1 MLYLADSMFRIMTP
15 LILLYLIIGILII
28 SFLFNMALEILNLR
42 GQRSDIPAEVAGFYT
57 QEKYAASLAYHRER
71 TIFSLIV
78 SGFSL
83 AITLTMLG
91 LGGFG
96 WLDSTVRLF
105 TPSGLLQALLFFG
118 ILAVASDIIT
128 IPFQWYSVFVIEEK
142 YGFNKTTVK
151 TFMMDKVKSYLLG
164 AVVGGALLSLL
175 MVLIEKIGSGFWI
188 WFGAAA
194 ALFMLLV
201 NLFYTSW
208 ILPLFNKLSPL
219 PEGELKTAIQTF
231 ARKVSFPLDAIFVM
245 DGSRRSK
252 KANAFFSGIG
262 KKKKIV
268 LYDTLIE
275 NHSVAELVAVL
286 AHEVG
291 HFKKKHIIFSYVL
304 SLVQIFF
311 TLWVVSLMVFSENVS
326 LALGGLS
333 SAIHLN
339 LIAFV
344 FLFSPVSALTGLL
357 LSLYSR
363 KNEFEADRY
372 AKENYDG
379 VALAVALKKLSADSL
394 SELYPHP
401 VYVFFHYSHPPLL
414 DRLARLK

>member
-1 MLYLADSMFRIMTP
+1 MTP
-15 LILLYLIIGILII
+15 LIILYLIIGILLI
-28 SFLFNMALEILNLR
+28 SFLFNIALEILNLR
-42 GQRSDIPAEVAGFYT
+42 GQRYDIPAEVAGFYT
-57 QEKYAASLAYHRER
+57 PEKYTTALAYHRER
-71 TIFSLIV
+71 TVFSLIV

-83 AITLTMLG
+83 AITLTVLG
-91 LGGFG
+91 VGGFG
-96 WLDSTVRLF
+96 WLDGEVRFF
-105 TPSGLLQALLFFG
+105 TMSKLPQALLFFG
-118 ILAVASDIIT
+118 FLAVASDVIT

-151 TFMMDKVKSYLLG
+151 TFIMDKVKSYVLG

-175 MVLIEKIGSGFWI
+175 IVLIEKIGSGFWI

-194 ALFMLLV
+194 ALFMLLA

-231 ARKVSFPLDAIFVM
+231 AQKVSFPLDTIYIM
-245 DGSRRSK
+245 DGSKRSK

-262 KKKKIV
+262 KKKKII

-326 LALGGLS
+326 LALGGTQL
-333 SAIHLN
+333 AIHLN
-339 LIAFV
+339 LVAFV
-344 FLFSPVSALTGLL
+344 FLFSPVSALAGLL

-363 KNEFEADRY
+363 RNEFEADRY
-372 AKENYDG
+372 AQENDEG
-379 VALAVALKKLSADSL
+379 EALATALKKLSADSL

-414 DRLARLK
+414 NRLDRLK